1 VFQAIIAHRERSP
14 IVPPNACRVGE
25 ILWHAAR
32 KSNRDNAEPPS
43 LYDFRGPTRK
53 KMWDSNKNG
62 VGQVIGFEQISDLP
76 MSGLKEVTMAK
87 KKKAKKKAKK

>member
-1 VFQAIIAHRERSP
+1 MPREKAIVTMQSRHPCMTSAAQLGKRCGTRT
-14 IVPPNACRVGE
+14 RV
-25 ILWHAAR
+25 
-32 KSNRDNAEPPS
+32 
-43 LYDFRGPTRK
+43 
-53 KMWDSNKNG
+53 G

>member
-1 VFQAIIAHRERSP
+1 V
-14 IVPPNACRVGE
+14 VE

-43 LYDFRGPTRK
+43 AAGKGCD
-53 KMWDSNKNG
+53 WNKNG
-62 VGQVIGFEQISDLP
+62 VGQVIGFESDLP